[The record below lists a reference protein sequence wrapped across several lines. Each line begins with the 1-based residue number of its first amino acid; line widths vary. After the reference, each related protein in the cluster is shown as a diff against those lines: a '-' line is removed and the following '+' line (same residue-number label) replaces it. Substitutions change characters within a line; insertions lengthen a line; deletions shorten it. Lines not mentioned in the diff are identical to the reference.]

1 VTRATRASQA
11 LLISGAAALATGAAL
26 WKLWWWA
33 GYPAGAF
40 TPGLDGH
47 GPDPYAWPRLL
58 ALWIPAGH
66 VLFALAYTLLMR
78 WDPRGTLRRFFLAD
92 QLCLTL
98 VLPLG
103 AGLALL
109 CPGGH

>member
-1 VTRATRASQA
+1 MAVTRPRNAARALPVRTVTRASQA
-11 LLISGAAALATGAAL
+11 LLASGAAALVTGIAL

-66 VLFALAYTLLMR
+66 VLFALAYALLAR
-78 WDPRGTLRRFFLAD
+78 WDPRGCSAD
-92 QLCLTL
+92 SSSPTSS
-98 VLPLG
+98 
-103 AGLALL
+103 A
-109 CPGGH
+109 